1 VLCRTRIVARGRA
14 REEATVATDIDAGDR
29 RAAGPAPQR
38 PPFWR
43 DVRVLRIAFQVIFL
57 IVVALVLWYL
67 FTTLRD
73 NLRDRGLPT
82 GFEFLDEP
90 AGVDIRDSSFRPAQP
105 IRDAILV
112 GFVNT
117 VRVSF
122 VGILLATI
130 IGVLI
135 GIARLSTNWLV
146 RKAAAFYVE
155 SLRNIP
161 VLVTI
166 IFFYTAVVL
175 KLPPISQAAEWLG
188 LIVFSNRGLVVP
200 WGDGQANVGTYLI
213 VLGAGLLLAV
223 LVAVW
228 RSRRFDRT
236 GQPHHRVLWGA
247 VLLVIVAAAGYAVL
261 GDPITLTFP
270 TRDGRVVEGGISL
283 GPEYAALLI
292 ALVLYTASHIAE
304 IVRGSILA
312 VPIGQTEAAQA
323 IALTGFQRMRYVI
336 LPQAMRI
343 MVPPLANQYLNLTK
357 NSSLAVA
364 IGYFDL
370 TRITGQ
376 IIANGNPAPQMIS
389 ILMACYLALSL
400 FISLIANIV
409 NWRLRLN
416 TR

>member
-1 VLCRTRIVARGRA
+1 ML
-14 REEATVATDIDAGDR
+14 
-29 RAAGPAPQR
+29 
-38 PPFWR
+38 
-43 DVRVLRIAFQVIFL
+43 RVAFQVLFL
-57 IVVALVLWYL
+57 IAVVLLLWYL
-67 FTTLRD
+67 LMTLRY
-73 NLRDRGLPT
+73 NLRNSGLPT
-82 GFEFLDEP
+82 GFAFLDGP

-105 IRDAILV
+105 IRDAIRVGLINTIRVALV
-112 GFVNT
+112 GIV
-117 VRVSF
+117 
-122 VGILLATI
+122 LATI
-130 IGVLI
+130 VGVTV

-161 VLVTI
+161 VLVI
-166 IFFYTAVVL
+166 IVFVYTAVVL
-175 KLPPISQAAEWLG
+175 KLPPISQPAEWLG
-188 LIVFSNRGLVVP
+188 MVVFSNRGLVVP
-200 WGDGQANVGTYLI
+200 WGVGQATIDTFLI

-223 LVAVW
+223 LVGVW
-228 RSRRFDRT
+228 RTRAFDRT
-236 GQPHHRVLWGA
+236 GQPHHRLLWG
-247 VLLVIVAAAGYAVL
+247 VTVLVIVAAAAYAAL
-261 GDPITLTFP
+261 GGPLTITVP

-292 ALVLYTASHIAE
+292 ALVLYTGSHIAE

-364 IGYFDL
+364 IGYFEL

-389 ILMACYLALSL
+389 ILMACYLGLSL
-400 FISLIANIV
+400 LISLVANIV
-409 NWRLRLN
+409 NRSLRLD

>member
-1 VLCRTRIVARGRA
+1 
-14 REEATVATDIDAGDR
+14 
-29 RAAGPAPQR
+29 
-38 PPFWR
+38 
-43 DVRVLRIAFQVIFL
+43 
-57 IVVALVLWYL
+57 
-67 FTTLRD
+67 
-73 NLRDRGLPT
+73 
-82 GFEFLDEP
+82 
-90 AGVDIRDSSFRPAQP
+90 
-105 IRDAILV
+105 
-112 GFVNT
+112 
-117 VRVSF
+117 
-122 VGILLATI
+122 
-130 IGVLI
+130 
-135 GIARLSTNWLV
+135 
-146 RKAAAFYVE
+146 
-155 SLRNIP
+155 
-161 VLVTI
+161 
-166 IFFYTAVVL
+166 
-175 KLPPISQAAEWLG
+175 
-188 LIVFSNRGLVVP
+188 
-200 WGDGQANVGTYLI
+200 
-213 VLGAGLLLAV
+213 
-223 LVAVW
+223 
-228 RSRRFDRT
+228 
-236 GQPHHRVLWGA
+236 VLWGA

-261 GDPITLTFP
+261 GDPITVTVP

-409 NWRLRLN
+409 NRSLRLD

>member
-1 VLCRTRIVARGRA
+1 
-14 REEATVATDIDAGDR
+14 
-29 RAAGPAPQR
+29 
-38 PPFWR
+38 
-43 DVRVLRIAFQVIFL
+43 VLRIAFQVIFL
-57 IVVALVLWYL
+57 VVVLYLLWYL
-67 FTTLRD
+67 FTTLRM
-73 NLRDRGLPT
+73 NLRESGLPT
-82 GFEFLDEP
+82 GFGFLNAP
-90 AGVDIRDSSFRPAQP
+90 AGVDIRDSPFRPSQP
-105 IRDAILV
+105 IRDAIRV

-117 VRVSF
+117 VRVAL
-122 VGILLATI
+122 VGILLATV
-130 IGVLI
+130 IGVLV

-161 VLVTI
+161 VLVI
-166 IFFYTAVVL
+166 IVFVYTAVVL
-175 KLPPISQAAEWLG
+175 KLPPISQPAEWLG
-188 LIVFSNRGLVVP
+188 LVVFSNRGLVVP
-200 WGDGQANVGTYLI
+200 WGDGQANVGSYLI

-228 RSRRFDRT
+228 RTRRFDRS
-236 GQPHHRVLWGA
+236 GHPHHRVLWGVA
-247 VLLVIVAAAGYAVL
+247 VLVLIAAAGYAAL
-261 GDPITLTFP
+261 GDPVTITVP
-270 TRDGRVVEGGISL
+270 TRDGRVVQGGISL

-312 VPIGQTEAAQA
+312 VPRGQTEAAQA
-323 IALTGFQRMRYVI
+323 IALGGFQRMRYVV

-400 FISLIANIV
+400 LISLVANIV
-409 NWRLRLN
+409 NRSLRLD

>member
-1 VLCRTRIVARGRA
+1 M
-14 REEATVATDIDAGDR
+14 
-29 RAAGPAPQR
+29 
-38 PPFWR
+38 
-43 DVRVLRIAFQVIFL
+43 IFL
-57 IVVALVLWYL
+57 ALVAALLWYL
-67 FTTLRD
+67 FTTLRT
-73 NLRDRGLPT
+73 NLRQGGLPT
-82 GFEFLDEP
+82 GFDFLNAP
-90 AGVDIRDSSFRPAQP
+90 AGVDIRDSPFRPSQP
-105 IRDAILV
+105 IRDAIRV
-112 GFVNT
+112 GLVNT
-117 VRVSF
+117 IRVSF

-130 IGVLI
+130 VGVLV
-135 GIARLSTNWLV
+135 GIARLSNNWLV

-175 KLPPISQAAEWLG
+175 KLPPISRAAEWLG
-188 LIVFSNRGLVVP
+188 LVVFSNRGLVVP
-200 WGDGQANVGTYLI
+200 WGEGGANVGPYLI
-213 VLGAGLLLAV
+213 VLGAALLLAV
-223 LVAVW
+223 IVAVW
-228 RSRRFDRT
+228 RTRSFDRT
-236 GQPHHRVLWGA
+236 GQPHHRLLWGGIT
-247 VLLVIVAAAGYAVL
+247 LLIIAAAGYAIL
-261 GDPITLTFP
+261 GDPITVTLP
-270 TRDGRVVEGGISL
+270 TRDGRVVEGGIEL

-292 ALVLYTASHIAE
+292 ALVAYTASHIAE

-312 VPIGQTEAAQA
+312 VPKGQTEAAQA

-364 IGYFDL
+364 IGYFEL

-376 IIANGNPAPQMIS
+376 IIANGNPAPQMIA

-400 FISLIANIV
+400 FISLITNTV
-409 NWRLRLN
+409 NRSLRLD